1 MEYKG
6 KLYGKVGKSYFPLL
20 HTSDDYDNLVKRVAE
35 LEALIE
41 QKLNKHGVMQA
52 EGSDGENGAAVASEG
67 QGEANTCA
75 DAGCPKCKSTNL
87 FDVDDHW
94 TKCDDCGFTF
104 VG

>member
-1 MEYKG
+1 MKTKEEILADVIVGSG
-6 KLYGKVGKSYFPLL
+6 KF
-20 HTSDDYDNLVKRVAE
+20 NLVAPTE
-35 LEALIE
+35 EQLPLILEAMERYAE
-41 QKLNKHGVMQA
+41 QKLNKLHIMQA